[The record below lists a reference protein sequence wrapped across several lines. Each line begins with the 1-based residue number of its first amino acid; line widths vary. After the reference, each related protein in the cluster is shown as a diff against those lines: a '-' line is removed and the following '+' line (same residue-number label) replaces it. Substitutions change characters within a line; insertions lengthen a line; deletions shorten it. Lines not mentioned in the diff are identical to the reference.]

1 MPQYL
6 EKFTKH
12 HFLNSGENFLSSRDQ
27 GGQTPHINGGKK
39 LCVYGPSQKKKDG
52 TLGAV
57 TPKRVIE
64 DLLLFHESPL
74 KTHLPL
80 FSDIQ

>member
-1 MPQYL
+1 MG
-6 EKFTKH
+6 EKNYVFT
-12 HFLNSGENFLSSRDQ
+12 DQ
-27 GGQTPHINGGKK
+27 VK
-39 LCVYGPSQKKKDG
+39 KKKDG